1 LPDPLQPQLDA
12 ITKRTR
18 ELVQPERLA
27 TTEQSV
33 IELQSSR
40 VSDRALRQGDRA
52 PQFALPDSQQRIV
65 RSEDL
70 LAIGPLIINFFRG
83 RWCPYCVTELEAWR
97 DRYKAV
103 RERGALLVAIS
114 PQTARQSDF
123 AIQQHSLPFPL
134 LRDEQCALAEQFR
147 IAYTVSPVQQQH
159 YRSMMV
165 NLPFINGESSW
176 RLPLA
181 STFVVSQIGTILYAS
196 TSSDF
201 RQRPEPDE
209 VIAALRTHSPSRK

>member
-1 LPDPLQPQLDA
+1 LLYQLQPQLDA

-27 TTEQSV
+27 TTEQS
-33 IELQSSR
+33 ITELESAG
-40 VSDRALRQGDRA
+40 VSDRALSQGARA
-52 PQFALPDSQQRIV
+52 PQFALRDSQQRIV

-97 DRYKAV
+97 DRYEAV
-103 RERGALLVAIS
+103 RARGALLVAIS
-114 PQTARQSDF
+114 PQTTRQSDF

-134 LRDEQCALAEQFR
+134 LRDEQCELAEQFR
-147 IAYTVSPVQQQH
+147 IAYTVSAAQQQH

-196 TSSDF
+196 TSADF
-201 RQRPEPDE
+201 RQRPEPDH
-209 VIAALRTHSPSRK
+209 VIAALRTHLP